1 VAGAIVW
8 RIARRPYALDRLGT
22 GARQDGGRWN
32 RAGTAVVYAGC
43 TIAITALE
51 RFVHLAGVVPPDPVL
66 VRVKLPDGHSAETP
80 RLPDLP
86 RDWDLVPAGPGSMD
100 FGTKWAREQRSL
112 VLYVPS
118 AVLREENNALLNP
131 SHAEFAAVKMTIE
144 RDFSYDPRMY
154 LPRRAPAGKKP

>member
-1 VAGAIVW
+1 M
-8 RIARRPYALDRLGT
+8 
-22 GARQDGGRWN
+22 
-32 RAGTAVVYAGC
+32 
-43 TIAITALE
+43 
-51 RFVHLAGVVPPDPVL
+51 HLAGVVPPDLVL

-118 AVLREENNALLNP
+118 AVLREETNTLLNP
-131 SHAEFAAVKMTIE
+131 GHAEFAAVTMTIE
-144 RDFSYDPRMY
+144 RAFSYDPRMY
-154 LPRRAPAGKKP
+154 LPRRAPTGKRP